1 MAKLTLQC
9 GGERIIF
16 TVVYGPIRLWEKH
29 HEPCLLLCK
38 KNQFQVDY
46 ASECERLNIKILEEN
61 MEESLQNPE
70 VGKGS
75 LNGTHTALIMKE
87 VI

>member
-1 MAKLTLQC
+1 M
-9 GGERIIF
+9 
-16 TVVYGPIRLWEKH
+16 
-29 HEPCLLLCK
+29 
-38 KNQFQVDY
+38 DY

-75 LNGTHTALIMKE
+75 LNGTHTALIMKGGNLMSKTILQLKAS
-87 VI
+87 VTRTAIGVK